1 MAETRSV
8 KSLLPLIGLG
18 VGAGG
23 VIFVVRTVVTRRSE
37 VAEALSGTATA
48 PLVLSVLLGLCA
60 MGLIGAVWTGM
71 LRGRGHSA
79 PAGTAMSWYF
89 VGQLG
94 KYVPGG
100 IWPVVGR
107 AEMAVR
113 GGVPRPEAYGATG
126 VSLLTTYAAAPL
138 VAGAGGLLSGRH
150 TAAGATAL
158 LAYVLLWADMSNAGF
173 VAGITRMIAKVSG
186 REVTMPDRSR
196 FFRLVAMHSPA
207 WLLMSLSTSVTASAL
222 GAHIGVSEM
231 VYVTSVSWLVGFLVP
246 GVPGGIGVR
255 ESVFTA
261 LAGPVMGT
269 GPAVT
274 LALVSR
280 VVFIAVDVA
289 GAVVSSVVAGT
300 RRGTSAER

>member
-1 MAETRSV
+1 
-8 KSLLPLIGLG
+8 
-18 VGAGG
+18 
-23 VIFVVRTVVTRRSE
+23 
-37 VAEALSGTATA
+37 
-48 PLVLSVLLGLCA
+48 

-71 LRGRGHSA
+71 LRARGHSA

-158 LAYVLLWADMSNAGF
+158 LAYVLLWADMSNSGF
-173 VAGITRMIAKVSG
+173 VAGITRIIARVSG
-186 REVTMPDRSR
+186 REVTVPDRSR

-222 GAHIGVSEM
+222 GAHIGVWEM

-289 GAVVSSVVAGT
+289 GAALSSVVAGT

>member
-1 MAETRSV
+1 MGEKRSA
-8 KSLLPLIGLG
+8 KSLIPLLGLAVG
-18 VGAGG
+18 VAG
-23 VIFVVRTVVTRRSE
+23 VIFVARTVVTRRSE
-37 VAEALSGTATA
+37 VSGALSGTATA

-71 LRGRGHSA
+71 LRARGHSA
-79 PAGTAMSWYF
+79 PTGTAMSWYF

-158 LAYVLLWADMSNAGF
+158 LAYVLLWADMSNSGF
-173 VAGITRMIAKVSG
+173 VAGITRIIARVSG
-186 REVTMPDRSR
+186 REVTVPDRSR
-196 FFRLVAMHSPA
+196 FFRHRLGSRRAHRRVGDGVRHVGVVAR
-207 WLLMSLSTSVTASAL
+207 
-222 GAHIGVSEM
+222 
-231 VYVTSVSWLVGFLVP
+231 
-246 GVPGGIGVR
+246 GVPR
-255 ESVFTA
+255 A
-261 LAGPVMGT
+261 
-269 GPAVT
+269 
-274 LALVSR
+274 
-280 VVFIAVDVA
+280 
-289 GAVVSSVVAGT
+289 
-300 RRGTSAER
+300 RRARRDRRA